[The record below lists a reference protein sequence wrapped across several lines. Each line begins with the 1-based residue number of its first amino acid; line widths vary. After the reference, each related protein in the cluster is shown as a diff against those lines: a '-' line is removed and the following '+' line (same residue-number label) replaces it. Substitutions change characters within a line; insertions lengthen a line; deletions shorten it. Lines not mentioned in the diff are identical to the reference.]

1 MVAINTNV
9 GALLARKDAVLSD
22 NRAETH
28 IRRLS
33 SGLRLNGASDGAGE
47 LGVVNNLRAN
57 LRGINVGI
65 KNSYDAISLLE
76 TADAGVTTAQSLVQ
90 RMRELAVQMSNAIYT
105 NNDRLNAHVEFA
117 ALATSITALSNDT
130 MFNGDILL
138 DGSLALTMRIGDNAT
153 QTLTVI
159 IDDAGSGAITTVTQT
174 ISTMAQAKEAVGTLD
189 TAIVTLANN
198 QADIGSFINRLTFHI
213 EAASSGSVAMEKAVG
228 RMADT
233 DYAKETALLAREQ
246 ILNQAATAIL
256 AQANASKNN
265 ILQTKSQII
274 AKEMPKVGKQIKKK
288 H

>member
-159 IDDAGSGAITTVTQT
+159 IDDAGSGAITTATQT

-265 ILQTKSQII
+265 ILQLFT
-274 AKEMPKVGKQIKKK
+274 
-288 H
+288 